1 MNGTDDTAEHVEFT
15 PRPDPTS
22 LTTDQLRREIRALRE
37 LTETRLDGMDKADVA
52 LAETLTRRADA
63 LDAMSGQRHD
73 ALQDLMEEKFRGVDT
88 HMADRDR
95 TIDQQFE
102 DAYTGTTLRFTERDT
117 RSERESRDNKIA
129 VDAAFAAAKE
139 AVAENNKSSALATDK
154 SEAGFTKQIDQ
165 LTLLI
170 ETRAKASDDKIDDI
184 KDQLARNRGVGQ
196 GQQSAQG
203 EYQNRR
209 QNNQWVIA
217 TVISVIAVILT
228 LGYLAISLAQHVG
241 SGSTTNT
248 PGITV
253 IAPTAVPS
261 AAPTASP

>member
-52 LAETLTRRADA
+52 LAGTLPRRADA

-102 DAYTGTTLRFTERDT
+102 DA
-117 RSERESRDNKIA
+117 
-129 VDAAFAAAKE
+129 
-139 AVAENNKSSALATDK
+139 
-154 SEAGFTKQIDQ
+154 
-165 LTLLI
+165 
-170 ETRAKASDDKIDDI
+170 
-184 KDQLARNRGVGQ
+184 
-196 GQQSAQG
+196 
-203 EYQNRR
+203 
-209 QNNQWVIA
+209 
-217 TVISVIAVILT
+217 
-228 LGYLAISLAQHVG
+228 
-241 SGSTTNT
+241 
-248 PGITV
+248 
-253 IAPTAVPS
+253 
-261 AAPTASP
+261 